1 MNTLGL
7 SDSGLTNAYMENR
20 ENEFLFSKHYNDYST
35 MGNGG
40 SDDVSHDIL
49 KGIIEL
55 NNVSRF
61 FFSRKNINHI
71 QKLIIREV
79 ARKSNGKYNIGPQN
93 EYQLLIIMRSMYLQY
108 SKNRNDA
115 LEEQI
120 IALNRQTIYEVV
132 PRVLSGVENYL
143 GYMRDQGSNP
153 VPELDRPENVNIT
166 GTKTTN
172 AYDSLFI

>member
-1 MNTLGL
+1 M
-7 SDSGLTNAYMENR
+7 
-20 ENEFLFSKHYNDYST
+20 
-35 MGNGG
+35 
-40 SDDVSHDIL
+40 IL
-49 KGIIEL
+49 
-55 NNVSRF
+55 
-61 FFSRKNINHI
+61 
-71 QKLIIREV
+71 
-79 ARKSNGKYNIGPQN
+79 P
-93 EYQLLIIMRSMYLQY
+93 YQLLIIMRSMYLQY

-153 VPELDRPENVNIT
+153 VPKLERPENVNIT